1 VPLLALLISL
11 TFASA
16 VRAEQALSDHQQ
28 KMHDEAKAGLDG
40 VALALTDTRAKL
52 DAGDIAGASDAYNTA
67 VRDYN
72 IHIRNFG
79 QLPGDNKSVA
89 LLRQQAKTL
98 GNTIKETAA
107 AVRAGQGKPRE
118 DKPVPAG
125 AKLNYKDEQNLKDAR
140 FYLGE
145 IEPRAKRIFE
155 LTSGAMDAEAIAE
168 SLNLMK
174 FVHQRMGYAIQRIN
188 ALPAAHPQV
197 AAEAAKYNTYLEKL
211 VAAQAAIEKAAPDA
225 DKQMAALGKQL
236 NDDIAMLD
244 SWSSSLGSPQGMFD
258 NRPEDAIA
266 VVGQL
271 PQMRDA
277 MDQMLKRWTA
287 RAADKPKDRTAAD
300 TVSKLKYVD
309 RQLTALTQYTAD
321 LGKSLPEQI
330 EKDLASIEQLINTAV
345 TERRPAYFGPTG
357 GIAQQFAFASQRVTL
372 LKAIDAS
379 AAGASEEK
387 IAATREKSLTA
398 QKSLAQEI
406 IDGNKKPAER
416 YAGPDVEDLRKQV
429 IATWTEAHPDKEII
443 AVIFNTQGWSRTTRW
458 DWSQGSQGFNK
469 VDYDHIQPKL
479 FYKLDD
485 THAIEMPV
493 DVYKDYMKEGRIV
506 VKPWA
511 VKEEPLV
518 TQTYLLT
525 NMK

>member
-1 VPLLALLISL
+1 LLISL
-11 TFASA
+11 SFGS
-16 VRAEQALSDHQQ
+16 VVQAEQALTAHQQ
-28 KMHDEAKAGLDG
+28 QMHDEAKAGLDA
-40 VALALTDTRAKL
+40 VSLALTDTRAKL
-52 DAGDIAGASDAYNTA
+52 EAGDVSGGSTAFNTA
-67 VRDYN
+67 VRNYN

-79 QLPGDNKSVA
+79 QLPGDNKSVV

-98 GNTIKETAA
+98 GDTIKDTAA

-125 AKLNYKDEQNLKDAR
+125 AKLNFKEEQNLKDAR
-140 FYLGE
+140 FYLAE

-155 LTSGAMDAEAIAE
+155 LTSGTMDAEAIAE
-168 SLNLMK
+168 ALNLMK
-174 FVHQRMGYAIQRIN
+174 FVHQRMGYVIQRVS

-197 AAEAAKYNTYLEKL
+197 AAEAEKYNTLLEKL

-225 DKQMAALGKQL
+225 DKQMAALNKQL

-244 SWSSSLGSPQGMFD
+244 SWSSSLGNPQGMFD

-266 VVGQL
+266 AVGQL

-287 RAADKPKDRTAAD
+287 RATDKPNDKTAAD
-300 TVSKLKYVD
+300 TVSKLKFVD
-309 RQLTALTQYTAD
+309 RKLTELTQYTAE
-321 LGKSLPEQI
+321 LGKSLPDQI
-330 EKDLASIEQLINTAV
+330 DKDLVSVETLITTAV

-357 GIAQQFAFASQRVTL
+357 GIAQQFAYASQRVTL
-372 LKAIDAS
+372 LKAIDSS
-379 AAGASEEK
+379 AAGASEKK

-398 QKSLAQEI
+398 QKSLSQEI
-406 IDGNKKPAER
+406 INGNKKPVER

-429 IATWTEAHPDKEII
+429 IATWKEAHPDKEIV
-443 AVIFNTQGWSRTTRW
+443 AVIFNTKGWSRTTRW
-458 DWSQGSQGFNK
+458 DWSKASQGFNK
-469 VDYDHIQPKL
+469 IDYDHIQPRL

-493 DVYKDYMKEGRIV
+493 DVYKDYMNDGRIV
-506 VKPWA
+506 VKPWE
-511 VKEEPLV
+511 VEVDPPV
-518 TQTYLLT
+518 TRTYLLE
-525 NMK
+525 NMN